1 MTTPLTAPIK
11 QAPSIATVAASAPI
25 GFTEF
30 CDRCVGRA
38 VARATVN
45 GTALRFCGH
54 HLKPHRAA
62 LGSNPA
68 IILHVEDVTG

>member
-11 QAPSIATVAASAPI
+11 QAPSAAAVAASAPI
-25 GFTEF
+25 GLTEF
-30 CDRCVGRA
+30 CDRCPGRA

-54 HLKPHRAA
+54 HLKPNRAA
-62 LGSNPA
+62 LESNPA
-68 IILHVEDVTG
+68 IILHVEAVKG